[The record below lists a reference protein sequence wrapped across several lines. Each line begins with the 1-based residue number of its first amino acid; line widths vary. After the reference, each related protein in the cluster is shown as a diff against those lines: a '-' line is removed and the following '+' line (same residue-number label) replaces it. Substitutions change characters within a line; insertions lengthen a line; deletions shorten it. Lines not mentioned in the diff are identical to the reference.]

1 MNKSKNGTKDR
12 ILSRTYGGILSRV
25 STHREGLFIVV
36 ALMSAECMRF
46 GSVVK
51 ANTLIVL

>member
-1 MNKSKNGTKDR
+1 MDR
-12 ILSRTYGGILSRV
+12 ILSRTSGGILSRV

-46 GSVVK
+46 GNVVK